1 MKIYYKEWSQTIP
14 GSMEKV
20 WHHFSRPEN
29 LDKLTPENM
38 AFQIISDIKDR
49 PMYEGMIIRYRVS
62 PVLNI
67 PLNWAT
73 EITHIKDREYFID
86 EQRFGPYTL
95 WHHEHHFEETPQGI
109 LMKDQLHYAIPFGIF
124 GRIANAIFV
133 EARIDEIFT
142 YRQKCIDEIFV

>member
-1 MKIYYKEWSQTIP
+1 
-14 GSMEKV
+14 MEKV